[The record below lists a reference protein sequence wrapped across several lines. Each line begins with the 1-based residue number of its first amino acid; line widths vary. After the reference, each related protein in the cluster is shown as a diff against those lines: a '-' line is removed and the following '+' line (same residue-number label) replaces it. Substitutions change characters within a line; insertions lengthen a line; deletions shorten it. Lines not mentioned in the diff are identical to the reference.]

1 MQRVETGVCSAA
13 LCCFTTMSARHL
25 CVLSQRS
32 LLSTF
37 VLSHREVCSAPLCC
51 LTEKSAQ
58 HLCSLTK
65 KSAQHLC
72 VVSQRSLLS
81 TFVLS
86 HKEVCS
92 APFFL
97 LSHSLHTIRSS
108 FTTEENATTNN
119 KLPLT
124 AICYRGVDQWYSS
137 FYKKSFLNCKKPIL
151 LVEATHLLLTSSSSI
166 SWWCAPQNTLAGC
179 LPNVTCAVKPKQWRT
194 HISSSFFYRL

>member
-1 MQRVETGVCSAA
+1 M
-13 LCCFTTMSARHL
+13 F
-25 CVLSQRS
+25 
-32 LLSTF
+32 
-37 VLSHREVCSAPLCC
+37 SHKEVCSAPLCC
-51 LTEKSAQ
+51 LIE
-58 HLCSLTK
+58 

-72 VVSQRSLLS
+72 VVSQRSLHNTCVLSQRSLLS

-194 HISSSFFYRL
+194 HISSSFFFIGYDCSPFFFVLFVCC